1 MESVIGSE
9 KQPYLFRVCAVKK
22 GALLLPEGAPSLR
35 WQAAPRSWEPLFLRP
50 RAGWE
55 AGFTSRSSIAK
66 FFEKG
71 LVISVN
77 ESQLGL
83 FYGLSF
89 LCVAIAFAFAA
100 YLYLWVKKQ
109 KTENAKIQEVSLLI
123 KQGANTFMR
132 REYLV
137 LAKFAV
143 VAAVVILVL
152 LPSPIW
158 TGNIVDNISMAI
170 AYLCGTA
177 LSAIAGKIGILV
189 ATLSNGRTAEAAQKG
204 IKPAF
209 LIGFRGGAV
218 MGLLVVGCSLL
229 GVAAVLLVTGDSS
242 ILLGFSFGASSLA
255 LFAKAGGGIFTKT
268 ADVSADL
275 TGKVELGIP
284 EDDPRNPA
292 VIADNVGDNVGDVA
306 GMGADL
312 FDSNVAAMASA
323 LVLAQSLSGG
333 DFNNVSMVFC
343 YAILGLFAS
352 IIGIAT
358 ARVGKKGDPTTALNS
373 STYVTTAIYLVLTA
387 GATALF
393 PGFSW
398 RIWGAAAVGLLVGV
412 IIGITTDYF
421 TDDSKSPV
429 KKVAKASSSG
439 PAFTVLSGISYGF
452 ISALPAMVGIAISA
466 LIAYKLCEP
475 MGEGYAIF
483 GISMAA
489 VGMLSIVGMII
500 SNDAY
505 GPIVDNAR
513 GLAEMGGLG
522 EETIRTA
529 DELDSAGNTV
539 KAVTK
544 GFSISAAGLTVI
556 SLLGAFMSEANDA
569 LAAAGREL
577 ITGFDI
583 MSPTVFFG
591 VLVGAVVPAVFSA
604 MLILGV
610 DKNAQ
615 RMVAE
620 IHRQFNSIK
629 GLREGKPGV
638 KPEYDKCIDIA
649 TSGSLRELIPAGLM
663 SIIATVVVGFIGGP
677 SAIGGFLLGN
687 IVSGLLLA
695 LFMSNAGGL
704 WDNCKKYI
712 EAGAEGGKGSDSH
725 KAAVIG
731 DTVGDPFKDT
741 AGPSINTQI
750 TVVSLVSSLLSSV
763 FVMFSFFS

>member
-1 MESVIGSE
+1 MEAN
-9 KQPYLFRVCAVKK
+9 L
-22 GALLLPEGAPSLR
+22 SLMY
-35 WQAAPRSWEPLFLRP
+35 
-50 RAGWE
+50 
-55 AGFTSRSSIAK
+55 
-66 FFEKG
+66 
-71 LVISVN
+71 VIS
-77 ESQLGL
+77 L
-83 FYGLSF
+83 FSVL
-89 LCVAIAFAFAA
+89 IAFAFAA
-100 YLYLWVKKQ
+100 YLFLWVRRQ
-109 KTENAKIQEVSLLI
+109 KSTNARINEVAALI
-123 KQGANTFMR
+123 KEGANTFMR
-132 REYLV
+132 KEYRV
-137 LAKFAV
+137 LSIFAGI
-143 VAAVVILVL
+143 AAVIIFLL
-152 LPSPIW
+152 LPSPVW
-158 TGNIVDNISMAI
+158 TGHPGRNLSMAA
-170 AYLCGTA
+170 AYVAGTA

-189 ATLSNGRTAEAAQKG
+189 ATNANARAAEGARQG
-204 IKPAF
+204 VRPAF

-218 MGLLVVGCSLL
+218 MGLAVVGFSLL
-229 GVAAVLLVTGDSS
+229 GVCGVLWLAGDSS

-312 FDSNVAAMASA
+312 FDSNVAAMTSA
-323 LVLAQSLSGG
+323 LVIAQSLGG
-333 DFNNVSMVFC
+333 QANTAMVFC
-343 YAILGLFAS
+343 YAALGLIAS

-358 ARVGKKGDPTTALNS
+358 ARIDKGGSPTRALNA
-373 STYVTTAIYLVLTA
+373 STYVTTGLFIVLTA
-387 GATALF
+387 LATLIF
-393 PGFSW
+393 RDFSW
-398 RIWGAAAVGLLVGV
+398 RIWGASTVGLLVGV

-421 TDDSKSPV
+421 TDDSKPIV
-429 KKVAKASSSG
+429 QKVAHASSSG

-452 ISALPAMVGIAISA
+452 ISALPAMVGIAVSA
-466 LIAYKLCEP
+466 LVAYKLCEP

-522 EETIRTA
+522 EKAIRVA

-544 GFSISAAGLTVI
+544 GFAIGAAGLTVI
-556 SLLGAFMSEANDA
+556 SLLGAYLSEVNEA
-569 LAAAGREL
+569 LMAAGKAV

-583 MSPTVFFG
+583 MDPSVFFG
-591 VLVGAVVPAVFSA
+591 VLIGAAIPAVFSA
-604 MLILGV
+604 MLMLGV

-620 IHRQFNSIK
+620 IHRQFSSIP
-629 GLREGKPGV
+629 GLREGHTGA
-638 KPEYDKCIDIA
+638 KPEYDRCIDIA
-649 TSGSLRELIPAGLM
+649 TSGALMELIPAGLA
-663 SIIATVVVGFIGGP
+663 SIAATVLVGFVGGP
-677 SAIGGFLLGN
+677 LAIGGFLLGN

-704 WDNCKKYI
+704 WDNAKKYV
-712 EAGAEGGKGSDSH
+712 EAGHEGGKGSKAH
-725 KAAVIG
+725 KAAVVG

-750 TVVSLVSSLLSSV
+750 TVVSLVASLMSGLFAAWSLLG
-763 FVMFSFFS
+763 

>member
-1 MESVIGSE
+1 MEKNLS
-9 KQPYLFRVCAVKK
+9 
-22 GALLLPEGAPSLR
+22 
-35 WQAAPRSWEPLFLRP
+35 
-50 RAGWE
+50 
-55 AGFTSRSSIAK
+55 
-66 FFEKG
+66 
-71 LVISVN
+71 
-77 ESQLGL
+77 L

-89 LCVAIAFAFAA
+89 LTAVIAFAFAA
-100 YLYLWVKKQ
+100 YLYLWVKRQ
-109 KTENAKIQEVSLLI
+109 RVANGRIEEVSRLI
-123 KQGANTFMR
+123 KEGANTFMR
-132 REYLV
+132 REYKI
-137 LAKFAV
+137 LAIFAGI
-143 VAAVVILVL
+143 AAVCIGIL

-158 TGNIVDNISMAI
+158 RGSVEKNVAMAV
-170 AYLCGTA
+170 AYLAGTT
-177 LSAIAGKIGILV
+177 LSAIAGKIGIMV
-189 ATLSNGRTAEAAQKG
+189 ATLSNARTAERAQEG

-209 LIGFRGGAV
+209 LLGFRGGAV
-218 MGLLVVGCSLL
+218 MGLLVVGSSLL
-229 GVAAVLLVTGDSS
+229 GVAAVLMITGDST

-275 TGKVELGIP
+275 TGKVELGIA

-323 LVLAQSLSGG
+323 LVIAQSLSGS
-333 DFNNVSMVFC
+333 FANISMVFC
-343 YAILGLFAS
+343 YAILGLLAS
-352 IIGIAT
+352 IVGIAT
-358 ARVGKKGDPTTALNS
+358 ARVGKNGNPTHALNS
-373 STYVTTAIYLVLTA
+373 STYVTTGIFLVLTA
-387 GATALF
+387 LATLLF
-393 PGFSW
+393 EGFSW
-398 RIWGAAAVGLLVGV
+398 RIWGASAVGLLVGV

-421 TDDSKSPV
+421 TDDTKPIV
-429 KKVAKASSSG
+429 RKVAHASASG
-439 PAFTVLSGISYGF
+439 PAFTILSGVSYGF
-452 ISALPAMVGIAISA
+452 ISALPAMAGIAVAA
-466 LIAYKLCEP
+466 LVAYTICAP
-475 MGEGYAIF
+475 MGAGYATF

-522 EETIRTA
+522 EDVIRIA

-556 SLLGAFMSEANDA
+556 SLLGAFLSEANEA
-569 LAAAGREL
+569 LAAAGKTL

-583 MSPTVFFG
+583 TDPIVFFG
-591 VLVGAVVPAVFSA
+591 ILIGAAIPAVFSA

-610 DKNAQ
+610 DRNAQ
-615 RMVAE
+615 RMVTE
-620 IHRQFNSIK
+620 IHRQFQSIR

-638 KPEYDKCIDIA
+638 KPEYDRCIDIA
-649 TSGSLRELIPAGLM
+649 TAGALKELIPAGLM
-663 SIIATVVVGFIGGP
+663 TILTTILVGFIGGP
-677 SAIGGFLLGN
+677 RAIGGFLLGN
-687 IVSGLLLA
+687 IISGLLIS

-704 WDNCKKYI
+704 WDNSKKYV
-712 EAGAEGGKGSDSH
+712 ESGNEGGKGSEAH

-750 TVVSLVSSLLSSV
+750 TVVSLVASLLSALFVAFSV
-763 FVMFSFFS
+763 LG

>member
-1 MESVIGSE
+1 MEQHLS
-9 KQPYLFRVCAVKK
+9 
-22 GALLLPEGAPSLR
+22 
-35 WQAAPRSWEPLFLRP
+35 
-50 RAGWE
+50 
-55 AGFTSRSSIAK
+55 
-66 FFEKG
+66 
-71 LVISVN
+71 
-77 ESQLGL
+77 L

-89 LCVAIAFAFAA
+89 LTPVLAFLYAV

-109 KTENAKIQEVSLLI
+109 PVKNATIIEVSKLI
-123 KQGANTFMR
+123 KDGANTFMR
-132 REYLV
+132 REYSI
-137 LAKFAV
+137 LAKFAG
-143 VAAVVILVL
+143 VIAIIIFIL

-158 TGNIVDNISMAI
+158 EGHFLTNLSMAI
-170 AYLCGTA
+170 AYLFGTA
-177 LSAIAGKIGILV
+177 FSAIAGKIGIMV
-189 ATLSNGRTAEAAQKG
+189 ATHSNSRAAEGAKEG

-218 MGLLVVGCSLL
+218 MGLLVVGCSLF
-229 GVAAVLLVTGDSS
+229 GVAAVLMIAGDSS

-323 LVLAQSLSGG
+323 LVIAESLSGTG
-333 DFNNVSMVFC
+333 LNNVSMVFC
-343 YAILGLFAS
+343 YAILGLLSS

-358 ARVGKKGDPTTALNS
+358 AKIGKNGNPTRALNS
-373 STYVTTAIYLVLTA
+373 STYVTTGIFLVLTA
-387 GATALF
+387 VATALC

-398 RIWGAAAVGLLVGV
+398 RIWGASATGLLVGV

-421 TDDSKSPV
+421 TDDSKPIV
-429 KKVAKASSSG
+429 KRVAHASGSG
-439 PAFTVLSGISYGF
+439 PAFTVLSGVSYGF
-452 ISALPAMVGIAISA
+452 ISALPAMVGIAVSA
-466 LIAYKLCEP
+466 LIAYQLCAP
-475 MGEGYAIF
+475 IGDGYAIF

-522 EETIRTA
+522 EETIMTA

-544 GFSISAAGLTVI
+544 GFSIGAAGLTVI
-556 SLLGAFMSEANDA
+556 SLLGAFMSEANAA
-569 LAAAGREL
+569 LANAGKEL

-583 MSPTVFFG
+583 MEPTVFFG
-591 VLVGAVVPAVFSA
+591 ILIGAAIPAVFSA

-620 IHRQFNSIK
+620 IHRQFNSIP
-629 GLREGKPGV
+629 GLKAGKKGV
-638 KPEYDKCIDIA
+638 KPDYGKCIDIA
-649 TSGSLRELIPAGLM
+649 TSGALKELIPAGLM
-663 SIIATVVVGFIGGP
+663 TIISTLIVGFIGGP
-677 SAIGGFLLGN
+677 KSIGGFLLGN
-687 IVSGLLLA
+687 ITSGLLLA

-704 WDNCKKYI
+704 WDNAKKYV
-712 EAGAEGGKGSDSH
+712 EAGNEGGKGSEAH

-750 TVVSLVSSLLSSV
+750 TVVSLVSSLMSTL
-763 FVMFSFFS
+763 FVAFSIFG

>member
-1 MESVIGSE
+1 
-9 KQPYLFRVCAVKK
+9 
-22 GALLLPEGAPSLR
+22 
-35 WQAAPRSWEPLFLRP
+35 
-50 RAGWE
+50 
-55 AGFTSRSSIAK
+55 
-66 FFEKG
+66 
-71 LVISVN
+71 
-77 ESQLGL
+77 
-83 FYGLSF
+83 
-89 LCVAIAFAFAA
+89 
-100 YLYLWVKKQ
+100 
-109 KTENAKIQEVSLLI
+109 
-123 KQGANTFMR
+123 
-132 REYLV
+132 
-137 LAKFAV
+137 
-143 VAAVVILVL
+143 
-152 LPSPIW
+152 
-158 TGNIVDNISMAI
+158 MAI

-255 LFAKAGGGIFTKT
+255 L
-268 ADVSADL
+268 
-275 TGKVELGIP
+275 
-284 EDDPRNPA
+284 
-292 VIADNVGDNVGDVA
+292 VA

-323 LVLAQSLSGG
+323 LVIAQSLSGTG
-333 DFNNVSMVFC
+333 FNNVSMVFC

-358 ARVGKKGDPTTALNS
+358 ARVGKKGPTSALNS

-387 GATALF
+387 IATAVF

-421 TDDSKSPV
+421 TDDTKPIV
-429 KKVAKASSSG
+429 QKVAHASSSG

-452 ISALPAMVGIAISA
+452 ISALPAMVGIAVSA
-466 LIAYKLCEP
+466 LVAYKLCEP

-556 SLLGAFMSEANDA
+556 SLLGAFMSEANNA

-620 IHRQFNSIK
+620 IHRQFNTIKNAQRMVAEIHRQFNSIK

-663 SIIATVVVGFIGGP
+663 TIIATIIVGFIGGP

-763 FVMFSFFS
+763 FVMFSFFG